1 MIAES
6 RIDTTKAWYFG
17 NNRAKNLKL
26 APPKWY
32 APLFMTTD
40 YKYAEDYADYGVYTI
55 TLKSEAKSKI
65 LDFSK
70 DSEVKK
76 LKWPKALIDDI
87 RTGKSDLNGIAYDM
101 YILAGHG
108 HSQEV
113 FDKSWYL
120 SDAAYDFDVRSKNI
134 FGIVPKNASWARE
147 KDHRFVLQMWKDIHD
162 AGFDGFTHFE
172 FGKRILALFDFKCM
186 DKISIKPVKQS
197 ALDEGEADADGKLK
211 IWVDDVRP
219 APSGYMWVKSV
230 NEFVSVVE
238 HAGLESV
245 EVVDIDHDAG
255 DFYHDGGDYIRILD
269 YLEFLGAKDIQVR
282 IHSANPVGVAN
293 MRRIIR
299 KNGWTELFDVVE
311 EDEDTR
317 STSVSSIDQMFND
330 VIEKYYAVFGFDLT
344 YMKFK
349 VDSQPVYTNG
359 KPCYEHDYDE
369 CAGDWTSLGWIR
381 LNPDMKSVMDRYGVD
396 GDVSQFTKTIIAHE
410 LAHEVWNNIAD
421 DQFKEEILDR
431 ARRQSFSTVY
441 LDTVRPSKLPEETF
455 CEYLAHKII
464 QHSFSSTDNQKT

>member
-1 MIAES
+1 MTSGMHLTEGLKHMIAES

-147 KDHRFVLQMWKDIHD
+147 KDHRFVL
-162 AGFDGFTHFE
+162 
-172 FGKRILALFDFKCM
+172 
-186 DKISIKPVKQS
+186 
-197 ALDEGEADADGKLK
+197 
-211 IWVDDVRP
+211 
-219 APSGYMWVKSV
+219 
-230 NEFVSVVE
+230 
-238 HAGLESV
+238 
-245 EVVDIDHDAG
+245 
-255 DFYHDGGDYIRILD
+255 
-269 YLEFLGAKDIQVR
+269 
-282 IHSANPVGVAN
+282 
-293 MRRIIR
+293 
-299 KNGWTELFDVVE
+299 
-311 EDEDTR
+311 
-317 STSVSSIDQMFND
+317 
-330 VIEKYYAVFGFDLT
+330 
-344 YMKFK
+344 
-349 VDSQPVYTNG
+349 
-359 KPCYEHDYDE
+359 
-369 CAGDWTSLGWIR
+369 
-381 LNPDMKSVMDRYGVD
+381 
-396 GDVSQFTKTIIAHE
+396 
-410 LAHEVWNNIAD
+410 
-421 DQFKEEILDR
+421 
-431 ARRQSFSTVY
+431 
-441 LDTVRPSKLPEETF
+441 
-455 CEYLAHKII
+455 
-464 QHSFSSTDNQKT
+464 